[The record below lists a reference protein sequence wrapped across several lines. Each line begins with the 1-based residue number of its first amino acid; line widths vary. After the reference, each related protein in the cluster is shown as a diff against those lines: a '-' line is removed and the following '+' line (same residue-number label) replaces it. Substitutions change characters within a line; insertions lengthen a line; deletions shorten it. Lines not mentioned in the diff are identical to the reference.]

1 MTRRS
6 FHWPF
11 VGEERR
17 GEGVEAR
24 RGVEGNVEQMP
35 SCQGTKE
42 PSITLSSPLLCA
54 PSSFHQPRIK
64 VALCI

>member
-1 MTRRS
+1 MTPRS
-6 FHWPF
+6 FHRPF

-24 RGVEGNVEQMP
+24 RGVEGSMEQMP

-42 PSITLSSPLLCA
+42 PSITLSSLLCA